1 MRRDAFQAEIYYG
14 DVRGLP
20 TVIVKIPNRL
30 PEYPHRYPENRKTRL
45 STQRDA
51 MRIESMKIP
60 KMTSRVSASVSQTRR
75 NATQRDAM
83 RIEFVK
89 IPKMTKNLERAFIES
104 TRFDKKHRA

>member
-51 MRIESMKIP
+51 MRIDVDGNS
-60 KMTSRVSASVSQTRR
+60 
-75 NATQRDAM
+75 
-83 RIEFVK
+83 
-89 IPKMTKNLERAFIES
+89 
-104 TRFDKKHRA
+104 

>member
-14 DVRGLP
+14 DGRGLP

-51 MRIESMKIP
+51 MRIDVDGNSYKSIHSIGSP
-60 KMTSRVSASVSQTRR
+60 ACDVGAVVTTAAQRRATARDSSRA
-75 NATQRDAM
+75 
-83 RIEFVK
+83 
-89 IPKMTKNLERAFIES
+89 
-104 TRFDKKHRA
+104 